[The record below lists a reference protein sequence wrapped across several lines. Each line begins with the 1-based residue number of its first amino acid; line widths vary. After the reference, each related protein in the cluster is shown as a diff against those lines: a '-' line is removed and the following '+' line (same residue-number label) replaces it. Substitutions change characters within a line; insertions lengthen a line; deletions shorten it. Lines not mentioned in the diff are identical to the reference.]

1 MQNSRMIELP
11 KPGSRQSRQSTGSNG
26 SNRIR
31 FAGQSIMGSVPQ
43 SDQIKIPTGG
53 FASNTSSNHN
63 LTGCDFFEDEPFY
76 FGSPQKKQPRQS
88 FEADNLTQEST
99 PEKDIIMS

>member
-88 FEADNLTQEST
+88 FEADDLTQEST

>member
-1 MQNSRMIELP
+1 
-11 KPGSRQSRQSTGSNG
+11 
-26 SNRIR
+26 
-31 FAGQSIMGSVPQ
+31 MGSVPQ

-88 FEADNLTQEST
+88 FEADDLTQEST